1 MKNNLF
7 FKSTLILIIGGG
19 LSKILGMIT
28 KIILVRTIGVDGVSL
43 HMLIMPT
50 FLLFITLSQFGLPIT
65 ISKLVSEDKVNNKRL
80 VLSTLVISILF
91 NLFLIVLII
100 LIAPYLANNLL
111 KNKDAYLPI
120 LCIGSTLPF
129 MSITSI
135 IRGYFFGKQNMYPHV
150 ISNIFEQVIRLLLI
164 IFITPYLLKYS
175 ISIAVTGLIL
185 YNIISEGLS
194 IFILYFYLPKKVTIR
209 KKDLIPQKVMVKE
222 VLDISLPTT
231 SSKIIGSISYFI
243 EPIILIQILTYTGY
257 STTFITNEY
266 GIISGFVIQTLLL
279 PSFFTLAISQ
289 ALIPVISK
297 NYALGNKVYIKK
309 KIKQA
314 TLFSFGIGFI
324 ITSILLIN
332 PSFFLNILYNT
343 TKGSNYIY
351 VVAPFF
357 LIFYFQGP
365 LTSSL
370 QAMNKSKQAFLIT
383 LKGIIIKTMLL
394 ITLSFF
400 KLGLYPLIIST
411 IINVIYVTF
420 NYYKL
425 VKKTLN

>member
-314 TLFSFGIGFI
+314 TLFSFGIGFF